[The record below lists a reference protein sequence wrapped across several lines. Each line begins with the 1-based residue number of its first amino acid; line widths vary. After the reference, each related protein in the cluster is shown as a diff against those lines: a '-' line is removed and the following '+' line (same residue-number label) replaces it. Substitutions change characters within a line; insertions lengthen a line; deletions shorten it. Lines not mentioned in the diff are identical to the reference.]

1 MDSDDERKKAEEE
14 KAAQRKAQA
23 SMPSK
28 QKKKAKDPEALWN
41 ERQGNKAGGTNV
53 DKLIQEGK
61 KGEIISRAAEEDI
74 TNELF

>member
-1 MDSDDERKKAEEE
+1 
-14 KAAQRKAQA
+14 
-23 SMPSK
+23 MPSK
-28 QKKKAKDPEALWN
+28 QKKKTKDPEALWN
-41 ERQGNKAGGTNV
+41 ERQGNKAAGTNV